1 MGFLFTLIGHWI
13 THPNKS
19 TYIFPEYVYKD
30 AKTPRIYP
38 SKLLLELWRARLK
51 EKHIRLN
58 SKKAKKEMEW
68 KKSDLDVIL
77 VPLAFLINIAYHF
90 WLWHKVRTEPLTT
103 IIGTNAKGRRYWVS
117 AIMKVQL
124 YIIFFFFVFF
134 FLVLFLTCWSNNE
147 RKACTLC
154 VII

>member
-1 MGFLFTLIGHWI
+1 
-13 THPNKS
+13 
-19 TYIFPEYVYKD
+19 
-30 AKTPRIYP
+30 
-38 SKLLLELWRARLK
+38 
-51 EKHIRLN
+51 
-58 SKKAKKEMEW
+58 MEW

-77 VPLAFLINIAYHF
+77 VPLGFLINIAYHF

-134 FLVLFLTCWSNNE
+134 FLVLFLTC
-147 RKACTLC
+147 
-154 VII
+154 